1 MIIGLVGRSRVGKD
15 TVAEMLSSKYAVKR
29 LAFPVKRACQEI
41 YGWSEEMVESELKEK
56 LDPHWKITPRTAMVH
71 MTHAVRQFMG
81 TDFFT
86 RRFFDTW
93 DGSPVVIPDVRY
105 ESDLEEIHR
114 RGGITIKIVRN
125 CGPRHV
131 FEDIVDILQTTYT
144 IENNGTIEELRRK
157 LTHCTGL
164 ETTCAEHPEA

>member
-15 TVAEMLSSKYAVKR
+15 TVAEMLNSKYAVKR
-29 LAFPVKRACQEI
+29 LAYPVKRACQEI

-56 LDPHWKITPRTAMVH
+56 LDPRWDITPRLAMVH
-71 MTHAVRQFMG
+71 MTHAVREFMG
-81 TDFFT
+81 TNFFT

-105 ESDLEEIHR
+105 ESDLEEIHH

-125 CGPRHV
+125 GGPRHT
-131 FEDIVDILQTTYT
+131 FEDVVDLFQTTYV
-144 IENNGTIEELRRK
+144 IENNGTIEELGQK
-157 LTHCTGL
+157 INDILN
-164 ETTCAEHPEA
+164 TT